1 MAIVDQE
8 VKRRYPPDM
17 KEKAFWLNE
26 AEKCKSEVEMVS
38 LLVRELV
45 RIERLVGI
53 TSVIQIINALFTF
66 VLLFAVVW
74 GSIQSGPIDMMQAK
88 QGVGLLKSLL
98 GGK

>member
-45 RIERLVGI
+45 RIEHLVGI